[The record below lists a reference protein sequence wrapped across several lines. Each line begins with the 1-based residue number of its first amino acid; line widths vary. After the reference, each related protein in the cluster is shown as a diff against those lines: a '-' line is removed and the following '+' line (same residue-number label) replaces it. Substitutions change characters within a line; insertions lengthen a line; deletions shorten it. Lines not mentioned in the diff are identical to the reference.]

1 LNREQ
6 PITRHA
12 KVTKPI
18 THGQIVKLFSRGNE
32 PGGNVLKLEP
42 MSNHLRIINADA
54 LEALR
59 ALPTESVHCVCTSP
73 PYWGLR
79 DYGTASWEG
88 GDNNCDHL
96 RPTSPRRDSKHGV
109 WQETRATQDA
119 TKANSFAPFPTD
131 CGKCGAK
138 RIDSQ
143 LGLEKTPE
151 EYVAKMVEVFREVRR
166 VLRKDG
172 TLWLNL
178 GDSYSNGGADQSFRN
193 ATNENWSGGSDA
205 KKPRCLIQRRDS
217 LKPKDLCGI
226 PWRVAF
232 ALQADGWYLRQDII
246 WAKPNPMPE
255 SVTDR
260 CTKAHE
266 YLFLL
271 TKESRYYFDTEA
283 IKERSDQIQGPRPF
297 GGACNGKQ
305 NLDRADYFYQGDSGN
320 RNKRSV
326 WTVATAPY
334 PEAHFATY
342 PPDLIKPCIMAGT
355 SAKGCCAK
363 CGAPWGRVT
372 ENQSSIPK
380 RQGEWKATGENHRND
395 IERKGGFYDSSS
407 ETIGWQPTCQ
417 CVEVGSWT
425 IEPTPITNCP
435 TVPCT
440 VLDPFAGSGT
450 TGAVALELGRR
461 AILIELNPKYV
472 ELISQRCNVTP
483 GLALA

>member
-1 LNREQ
+1 METQ
-6 PITRHA
+6 
-12 KVTKPI
+12 
-18 THGQIVKLFSRGNE
+18 
-32 PGGNVLKLEP
+32 VLTILCG
-42 MSNHLRIINADA
+42 DA
-54 LEALR
+54 LEKLR
-59 ALPTESVHCVCTSP
+59 ELPSESIHCCVTSP

-88 GDNNCDHL
+88 GLEECDHQ
-96 RPTSPRRDSKHGV
+96 SPPRGGRNP
-109 WQETRATQDA
+109 ETAGKQLTNAGTLDYQF
-119 TKANSFAPFPTD
+119 NGD

-151 EYVAKMVEVFREVRR
+151 EYVAKMVEVFREMRR

-178 GDSYSNGGADQSFRN
+178 GSSYASASACDRRNIVGNGSPDSNCQRPNRLGGAFKD
-193 ATNENWSGGSDA
+193 
-205 KKPRCLIQRRDS
+205 
-217 LKPKDLCGI
+217 KDLIPI
-226 PWRVAF
+226 PWMVAM

-271 TKESRYYFDTEA
+271 TKSARYFYDAEA
-283 IKERSDQIQGPRPF
+283 IKEKANPNYVSRYDYEFNVGAKETNGAGRPDAQSNTPGRKEF
-297 GGACNGKQ
+297 N
-305 NLDRADYFYQGDSGN
+305 GN

-334 PEAHFATY
+334 PDAHFATY

-363 CGAPWGRVT
+363 CGAPWERIMERGREYHHET
-372 ENQSSIPK
+372 YRDGKTMDGPYAKQAEI
-380 RQGEWKATGENHRND
+380 RNG
-395 IERKGGFYDSSS
+395 ILPISK
-407 ETIGWQPTCQ
+407 TLGWQPTCECGLEESGYDVKQ
-417 CVEVGSWT
+417 YGNLRIPVEKESLPYW
-425 IEPTPITNCP
+425 ITN
-435 TVPCT
+435 TLIPCT

-450 TGAVALELGRR
+450 TGAVALELGRK
-461 AILIELNPKYV
+461 AMLIELNPKYV
-472 ELISQRCNVTP
+472 GLIETRCNVTM

>member
-1 LNREQ
+1 MLTILQGDAIEQ
-6 PITRHA
+6 
-12 KVTKPI
+12 
-18 THGQIVKLFSRGNE
+18 
-32 PGGNVLKLEP
+32 
-42 MSNHLRIINADA
+42 LRT
-54 LEALR
+54 
-59 ALPTESVHCVCTSP
+59 LPDESVHCCVTSP

-79 DYGTASWEG
+79 DYGTAQWEG
-88 GDNNCDHL
+88 GEDGCDHV
-96 RPTSPRRDSKHGV
+96 GV
-109 WQETRATQDA
+109 ESRTVSGSDGKQYTNAGSNRVF
-119 TKANSFAPFPTD
+119 SGD
-131 CGKCGAK
+131 CKCGAK

-178 GDSYSNGGADQSFRN
+178 GDSYAASSGTGGTNSFQPKQPMFAYSR
-193 ATNENWSGGSDA
+193 AAPPG
-205 KKPRCLIQRRDS
+205 

-232 ALQADGWYLRQDII
+232 ALQADGWWLRSDII

-260 CTKAHE
+260 PTKSHE

-271 TKESRYYFDTEA
+271 TKSASYFYDAEA
-283 IKERSDQIQGPRPF
+283 IKEKMEQCSIDRFASVVKNNEQFDPSRHKNASGVQSPYELLTRAGR
-297 GGACNGKQ
+297 
-305 NLDRADYFYQGDSGN
+305 NLINSTT

-342 PPDLIKPCIMAGT
+342 PPDLIKPCILAGT

-363 CGAPWGRVT
+363 CGSPWERVVEVADRPKPTHAYKKDGGVYSQGIYAP
-372 ENQSSIPK
+372 SS
-380 RQGEWKATGENHRND
+380 TGYLGVH
-395 IERKGGFYDSSS
+395 GGSPTTK
-407 ETIGWQPTCQ
+407 TIGWQPTCK
-417 CVEVGSWT
+417 CLDYERLIAKENT
-425 IEPTPITNCP
+425 IT
-435 TVPCT
+435 PCT

-450 TGAVALELGRR
+450 TGAVALELGRK

-472 ELISQRCNVTP
+472 ALIRQRCDITP